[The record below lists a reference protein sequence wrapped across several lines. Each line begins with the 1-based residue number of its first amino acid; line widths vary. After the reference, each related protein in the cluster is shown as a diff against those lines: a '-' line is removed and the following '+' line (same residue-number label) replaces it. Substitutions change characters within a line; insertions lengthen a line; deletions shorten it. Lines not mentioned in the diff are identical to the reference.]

1 MVAIAIGCRSEGAP
15 REQLIGNYV
24 YREALTRSTHAPE
37 SLVMQA
43 DGWFVQYYGKPGDPK
58 ADTNSGTW
66 VLGSDARHRSDI
78 YLYHFKRW
86 EANDPAPLPAGSV
99 GNFKAGV
106 ETSGRSVFIVL
117 SDDTGKEFVKAGG

>member
-1 MVAIAIGCRSEGAP
+1 VKPFWSLSKHVTRVADGTMV
-15 REQLIGNYV
+15 L
-24 YREALTRSTHAPE
+24 LTR
-37 SLVMQA
+37 
-43 DGWFVQYYGKPGDPK
+43 
-58 ADTNSGTW
+58 
-66 VLGSDARHRSDI
+66 VLPSDARHRGDI